1 MVMENTGND
10 TEADTAKKPEPDI
23 EGTIS
28 VKDQPQ
34 SRRVLVIS
42 IAIAS
47 LLVFSA
53 ILVPQRLHA
62 VVELLSNN
70 LIRLTGWYYVL
81 IIFIVVCFLF
91 VVALSRRGDIMLGRE
106 DDEPAYSLRSW
117 FAMLFAAGMGI
128 GLVFFG
134 ASEPLQHFINPS
146 PDVGP
151 EVGERARSAMASTFL
166 HWGLSAWAIYA
177 IVGLAVAYA
186 VHRRG
191 LPVSVRWT
199 ISSLLGKRTRG
210 GIGDAIDI
218 VAVIGTLIGVAT
230 SLGFGIMQFS
240 SGIEFLTGVQLP
252 KPAILSIAGV
262 ITMLA
267 AISVTL
273 GLDRGIKN
281 LSNANLVLAAVF
293 LVLVLVLGP
302 TLFIFNEFV
311 QDVGYY
317 LQNFV
322 SLSLRTLP
330 FEGAAGMDWM
340 HSWTIYYWGW
350 WMSWSPFVGVFI
362 ARISKGRTV
371 REFILGTVLVPT
383 LVTFLWFAVMGGTAL
398 FQQIYGDTSLL
409 VEGNLVDNTMTLFLM
424 LANLPAGKLLSG
436 IAMVLLVIFFVTSAD
451 SASFVMSILSTNG
464 DPDVKAP
471 IRLAWAL
478 FTGAVTI
485 ALLASGGS
493 TFDGI
498 SALQTLVITSAA
510 PLSVVIALMAIALWR
525 NLSRESDAIRSRR
538 NERLRS
544 QLVDD
549 TARQVASSTN
559 RDASTIGLPTSHWS
573 PSSGRVPVKK
583 QE

>member
-1 MVMENTGND
+1 MVMETTGND
-10 TEADTAKKPEPDI
+10 VEDDTTPKPEPDI

-34 SRRVLVIS
+34 GKRVLVIS
-42 IAIAS
+42 IAIAC
-47 LLVFSA
+47 LLVLSA
-53 ILVPQRLHA
+53 ILVPQKLHA

-81 IIFIVVCFLF
+81 IIFVVVCFLF
-91 VVALSRRGDIMLGRE
+91 VLALSRRGNIKLGRD

-134 ASEPLQHFINPS
+134 ASEPLQHFINPA
-146 PDVGP
+146 PDVGTG
-151 EVGERARSAMASTFL
+151 VGERARSAMASTFL

-186 VHRRG
+186 AHRKG
-191 LPVSVRWT
+191 LPVSIRWT
-199 ISSLLGKRTRG
+199 IAPLLGKHTRG
-210 GIGDAIDI
+210 GLGDAIDV

-240 SGIEFLTGVQLP
+240 SGIDFLTGVQLS
-252 KPAILSIAGV
+252 KTAILCIAGF
-262 ITMLA
+262 ITLLA

-281 LSNANLVLAAVF
+281 LSNANLILAAVF
-293 LVLVLVLGP
+293 LVLVLILGP
-302 TLFIFNEFV
+302 TLYIFNEFV
-311 QDVGYY
+311 QDIGYY

-330 FEGAAGMDWM
+330 FEGAEGMDWM

-362 ARISKGRTV
+362 ARISRGRTV

-383 LVTFLWFAVMGGTAL
+383 LVTFIWFAVMGGTAL

-409 VEGNLVDNTMTLFLM
+409 VEGNLVDDTMTLFLM
-424 LANLPAGKLLSG
+424 LSNLPASKLLSG
-436 IAMVLLVIFFVTSAD
+436 IAMVLLVIFFITSAD

-464 DPDVKAP
+464 DPDVKAS

-485 ALLASGGS
+485 ALLASGGDS
-493 TFDGI
+493 FAGI
-498 SALQTLVITSAA
+498 SALQTLVVTSAA
-510 PLSVVIALMAIALWR
+510 PLSIIIALIAISLWR
-525 NLSRESDAIRSRR
+525 SLSHESDVLRSRR
-538 NERLRS
+538 TEEIRS

-549 TARQVASSTN
+549 TARQVASSRTGPGV
-559 RDASTIGLPTSHWS
+559 GLPTSHWS
-573 PSSGRVPVKK
+573 PSSGRSPAKK

>member
-1 MVMENTGND
+1 MKRIKDDPNFSDLSKEEDLLYEPG
-10 TEADTAKKPEPDI
+10 EADEEPEDGEDAAAALLKRRSGRNIPAIIVGVLTTA
-23 EGTIS
+23 
-28 VKDQPQ
+28 
-34 SRRVLVIS
+34 L
-42 IAIAS
+42 
-47 LLVFSA
+47 
-53 ILVPQRLHA
+53 A
-62 VVELLSNN
+62 VYGL
-70 LIRLTGWYYVL
+70 
-81 IIFIVVCFLF
+81 
-91 VVALSRRGDIMLGRE
+91 
-106 DDEPAYSLRSW
+106 YSLIALGLGAYLKNREEKKLEAYEFYYSY
-117 FAMLFAAGMGI
+117 LIPAA
-128 GLVFFG
+128 
-134 ASEPLQHFINPS
+134 
-146 PDVGP
+146 
-151 EVGERARSAMASTFL
+151 
-166 HWGLSAWAIYA
+166 
-177 IVGLAVAYA
+177 
-186 VHRRG
+186 
-191 LPVSVRWT
+191 
-199 ISSLLGKRTRG
+199 
-210 GIGDAIDI
+210 AIDI